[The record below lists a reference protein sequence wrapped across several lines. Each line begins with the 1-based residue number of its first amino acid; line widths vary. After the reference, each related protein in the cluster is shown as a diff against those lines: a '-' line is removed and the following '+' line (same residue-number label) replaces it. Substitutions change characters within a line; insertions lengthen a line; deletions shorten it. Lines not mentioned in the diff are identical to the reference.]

1 MNDIG
6 LWPRQVIDTAA
17 RREFATLLRE
27 FARGAIT
34 NTQYEDASDEL
45 VDRDTAIFAIHSQFI
60 WWLYDDIFT
69 HRLTGRHAL
78 CRESRAGLARA
89 VLFLYTAAPADA
101 WDDVKINK
109 RTLLTLAAFLATIPI
124 WPIVAATMWLCHV
137 VRKLGCPAISQR
149 REVRNDV
156 WPFLCQQDYDKARS
170 NPTLFA
176 GR

>member
-60 WWLYDDIFT
+60 W
-69 HRLTGRHAL
+69 
-78 CRESRAGLARA
+78 
-89 VLFLYTAAPADA
+89 
-101 WDDVKINK
+101 
-109 RTLLTLAAFLATIPI
+109 
-124 WPIVAATMWLCHV
+124 
-137 VRKLGCPAISQR
+137 
-149 REVRNDV
+149 
-156 WPFLCQQDYDKARS
+156 
-170 NPTLFA
+170 
-176 GR
+176 